1 MIQFNERQKMNKNT
15 IIALLLIMITVS
27 FFGSET
33 YQKFYTEKI
42 IKKEYKKEET
52 KKEERKEKVENND
65 LSEYKEEKEI
75 KIKDDIKEEK
85 EDEEKTVDT
94 IWIENKKM
102 TVGITEMGG
111 KIVSVKMKDYKN
123 EETKENIEIIRMQ
136 EKGGAQL
143 YIGGKSYNEK
153 VFDDGIDGDRKVKVK
168 DKEEIKLKYEKDGE
182 IVEKIFT
189 IEEDS
194 YRIGLEIKSE
204 KIKGKSIN
212 VGWEGGIVESEKQD
226 NRQEQRVVHYYNGKN
241 IEHVKFKNKKNEE
254 TTGFYKWIGLT
265 SKYFLVSIVS
275 ESINDADMGISGHK
289 VTGNEK
295 EKKYVEIEYDI
306 SFKTVAEEK
315 NKKYWFYVGPTKFE
329 ELKKYEEG
337 FEKVLF
343 PVMGFGKIF
352 FWSEKW
358 FPWIAEFV
366 LWLLLMLKNIV
377 KDYGI
382 AILVITIISRIV
394 TYPMTQSSVKSMNK
408 MKEIQPKVN
417 KIRGKYKNN
426 PQKMNEEIMKIY
438 RKEGVNPLNPG
449 CLPMFL
455 QMPIFIA
462 LFVVLRK
469 AIELRGAE
477 TILLP
482 WIKDLSKP
490 EVLISLKSIIPGGI
504 PIYGSQI
511 ALLPIINA
519 MLMFIQNK
527 MTIKDPNQKAMIYIM
542 PVFILF
548 IFNNFPSGLVLYW
561 TLSSAIQLL
570 QQYITGKNRK

>member
-1 MIQFNERQKMNKNT
+1 MNKNT

-42 IKKEYKKEET
+42 QKNEYKKPEIKKEKRPKKGDEKNYSEYKNDKEIKGIEDKKEENDE
-52 KKEERKEKVENND
+52 KK
-65 LSEYKEEKEI
+65 
-75 KIKDDIKEEK
+75 
-85 EDEEKTVDT
+85 VDT

-102 TVGITEMGG
+102 TIGINEMGG

-123 EETKENIEIIRMQ
+123 EDTKENIEIIRRH

-143 YIGGKSYNEK
+143 YIGGISYNEK
-153 VFDDGIDGDRKVKVK
+153 LFDDGIDGDRKIKVK
-168 DKEEIKLKYEKDGE
+168 NKEDITLKYEKDGE

-194 YRIGLEIKSE
+194 YKIGLEIKSE
-204 KIKGKSIN
+204 NIKGKTVN

-226 NRQEQRVVHYYNGKN
+226 NGQEQRVVHYYNGKN
-241 IEHVKFKNKKNEE
+241 IEHLKFKNKKNEE
-254 TTGFYKWIGLT
+254 TTGFYKWIGIT

-275 ESINDADMGISGHK
+275 ENINDADMGISGYK
-289 VTGNEK
+289 VHGNEN
-295 EKKYVEIEYDI
+295 EKKVVEIDYDI
-306 SFKTVAEEK
+306 SFKTVAEEN

-329 ELKKYEEG
+329 ELKKYNEG

-366 LWLLLMLKNIV
+366 LWLLLMLKSIV

-382 AILVITIISRIV
+382 AILIITIISRIV

-519 MLMFIQNK
+519 ILMFIQNK

-542 PVFILF
+542 PIFILF

-561 TLSSAIQLL
+561 TLSSAIQLF
-570 QQYITGKNRK
+570 QQYITGKKQEIKK

>member
-1 MIQFNERQKMNKNT
+1 MNKNT

-42 IKKEYKKEET
+42 KKNEYKKPEIKKEKRT
-52 KKEERKEKVENND
+52 KKDNEQNY
-65 LSEYKEEKEI
+65 SEYKNDKEI
-75 KIKDDIKEEK
+75 KGTEEIKK
-85 EDEEKTVDT
+85 EDDEKKVDT
-94 IWIENKKM
+94 IWLENKKM
-102 TVGITEMGG
+102 TIGITEMGG
-111 KIVSVKMKDYKN
+111 KIVSVKMKEYQN
-123 EETKENIEIIRMQ
+123 EDTKENIEIIRKQ

-143 YIGGKSYNEK
+143 YIGGISYNEK
-153 VFDDGIDGDRKVKVK
+153 LFDDGIDGDRKIKVK
-168 DKEEIKLKYEKDGE
+168 NKEDIKLKYEKDGE

-194 YRIGLEIKSE
+194 YKIGLEIKSE
-204 KIKGKSIN
+204 NIKGKSVN

-241 IEHVKFKNKKNEE
+241 IEHLKFKNKKQEE
-254 TTGFYKWIGLT
+254 TTGFYKWIGIT

-275 ESINDADMGISGHK
+275 ENINDADMGISGYK
-289 VTGNEK
+289 IPGNEK
-295 EKKYVEIEYDI
+295 EKKVVEIDYDI
-306 SFKTVAEEK
+306 SFKTVAEE
-315 NKKYWFYVGPTKFE
+315 NYKKYWFYVGPTKFE
-329 ELKKYEEG
+329 ELKKYNEG

-343 PVMGFGKIF
+343 PVMGYGKIF

-366 LWLLLMLKNIV
+366 LWLLLMLKSIV
-377 KDYGI
+377 KDYGV
-382 AILVITIISRIV
+382 AILIITIISRIV

-417 KIRGKYKNN
+417 KIRSKYKNN

-561 TLSSAIQLL
+561 TLSSAIQLF
-570 QQYITGKNRK
+570 QQYITGKKQEIKK